1 MAKWEEITYIY
12 IYLLCTHLWK
22 INSIPSV
29 TNSDLFLTAAGSN
42 YTDQTAP
49 MVTHPPSPT
58 QDPLAETYGKDCD
71 LLKKWLTRFK
81 RREKKEEKNTLELR
95 IWSQCMGVL
104 DVIWKVFAS
113 KHPILA

>member
-1 MAKWEEITYIY
+1 MKSWLVESKGSLFSWLSGKKSPIFTYIY
-12 IYLLCTHLWK
+12 YVHIYGK

-29 TNSDLFLTAAGSN
+29 TNSDLFLTAADSN

-81 RREKKEEKNTLELR
+81 RREKKRRKTL
-95 IWSQCMGVL
+95 WSYAFDLNVW
-104 DVIWKVFAS
+104 VS
-113 KHPILA
+113 